1 MILNFILNV
10 LNLLLSQRKMSTIM
24 ALGEM
29 KALSHSLLEDLDL
42 QGFKPILALV
52 LYDEINP
59 LHLTILLDELFAAQA
74 VLTLL

>member
-1 MILNFILNV
+1 
-10 LNLLLSQRKMSTIM
+10 M